1 MFLFLKAFAD
11 AFNEIGTLS
20 WVNSAG
26 EKIASRVHVVCAVVD
41 SPARAALLNMKQ
53 FNGFHGCPWCYHPGV
68 HLQGSLRY
76 PYREHVQ
83 QRTHVEIVR
92 DMKKATRTGQ
102 VVNGIKGLSPL
113 LYLRSFDVAW
123 GACPDYMH
131 CVLEGVVKQVTEIWL
146 SHSEA
151 EAYIGRY
158 VDEVNARLCRIRPP
172 ISFSRL
178 PRALNDRALWKATE
192 WKFWLLYYCLPCVQ
206 GILPLRYLL
215 HFSKL
220 CHAVFLLIKQT
231 ITEDEVDEAEHVL
244 RDFCVKMPLL
254 YGEGQCTS
262 NVHLLL
268 HLPQAVRNLGP
279 LWSTSMF
286 PFEGANGDLVK
297 KVTASNGVPLQV
309 TERCL
314 MDQKVDIINES
325 VELPEAWTPLY
336 EQYRGTRRKSSVC
349 RVLGSQQLPGN
360 VTSAIQQAFLR
371 DIGNV
376 GSLQRFLRAQI
387 NSCTIHYVEHF
398 RPQKTCSQFIKVDN
412 GGYYE
417 VQRVYKQLATD
428 DIYLVCKQAIVEQS
442 SFGEVRHIVT
452 CVLPPAEEALY
463 VFCANRFDS
472 VCVFLDVGDVNYLC
486 EIPNSFER
494 Y

>member
-1 MFLFLKAFAD
+1 MSAKEKDSEDRECSHCRAKHSIKEMLRDGNFFIMFDLRAQLQLLVKKYQRLLLENLERIHAATSAVYTDLTSGALYKRVRQELGCKANDLTITFSTDGSPVFKSTTSSLWPIHMILNELPTIPRWQNVTLAGLWFSRKHPNMFLFLKAFAN

-53 FNGFHGCPWCYHPGV
+53 FNGFQGCPWCYHPGV

-83 QRTHVEIVR
+83 QRTHVEIAR

-192 WKFWLLYYCLPCVQ
+192 WKSGCST
-206 GILPLRYLL
+206 ILFR
-215 HFSKL
+215 
-220 CHAVFLLIKQT
+220 VFRVSYH
-231 ITEDEVDEAEHVL
+231 ITLSASL
-244 RDFCVKMPLL
+244 F
-254 YGEGQCTS
+254 
-262 NVHLLL
+262 
-268 HLPQAVRNLGP
+268 
-279 LWSTSMF
+279 
-286 PFEGANGDLVK
+286 
-297 KVTASNGVPLQV
+297 KVVS
-309 TERCL
+309 
-314 MDQKVDIINES
+314 
-325 VELPEAWTPLY
+325 
-336 EQYRGTRRKSSVC
+336 C
-349 RVLGSQQLPGN
+349 RVSP
-360 VTSAIQQAFLR
+360 
-371 DIGNV
+371 
-376 GSLQRFLRAQI
+376 
-387 NSCTIHYVEHF
+387 Y
-398 RPQKTCSQFIKVDN
+398 
-412 GGYYE
+412 
-417 VQRVYKQLATD
+417 
-428 DIYLVCKQAIVEQS
+428 
-442 SFGEVRHIVT
+442 
-452 CVLPPAEEALY
+452 
-463 VFCANRFDS
+463 
-472 VCVFLDVGDVNYLC
+472 
-486 EIPNSFER
+486 
-494 Y
+494 